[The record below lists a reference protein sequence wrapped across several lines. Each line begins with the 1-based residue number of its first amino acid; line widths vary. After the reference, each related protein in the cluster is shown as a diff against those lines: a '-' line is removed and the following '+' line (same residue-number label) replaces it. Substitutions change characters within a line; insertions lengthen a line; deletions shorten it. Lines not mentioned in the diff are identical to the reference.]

1 MTHANLPGGWRA
13 NTLQDAVMGVLPIDR
28 ALHLVGVHKTD
39 KSAAATK
46 ARQDLDDAVAAYQ
59 AGDELSAMATAADL
73 AEELRRTRQP
83 GRGAA
88 A

>member
-1 MTHANLPGGWRA
+1 MTHADLPGGWRA

-28 ALHLVGVHKTD
+28 ALHLVGV
-39 KSAAATK
+39 
-46 ARQDLDDAVAAYQ
+46 RGGDLADRAGRDLTDAVAAWN
-59 AGDELSAMATAADL
+59 AGDQTTALATAADL
-73 AEELRRTRQP
+73 AEEIRQARQP